1 MLSLWLRKHRSSFDS
16 MRGDLTVAEAA
27 LALGTSPQTIRTMLR
42 KGQLQGTKRPW
53 GTRYVWEVSADGLDE
68 FLAEYGRL
76 DGRRRTRTA
85 APVPVTAVD
94 VLPGGPDS
102 PDSPDSTDRTDELEL
117 ETTPSLAGL
126 TELLEDE
133 PEPEPDRDRRPFVLR
148 PRGRATVMVVLLGVP
163 LLVAHIVARTLPA
176 ALWFREMHQGDV
188 FGRTLVAQLEFRV
201 IVIVTVAVFMACNL
215 FVACRAVPL
224 VYRRVGRLGAVI
236 LSVVAGAMF
245 ASAVAGHWQTY
256 LLWRHRQPFGVADPL
271 HGKDVGFFVF
281 SLPFELLVSNLL
293 LWMVAVTAACVSLVY
308 WSCGNLRWHGRHA
321 SFDAQQHLAVL
332 AAAFLMVVAWRT
344 HLQQYLLELQQPAP
358 GDTDAFAGADYVDVH
373 VRTPALAI
381 LALVTLTLALACL
394 AAPLTAR
401 HRSARRA
408 RLMVS
413 VPLVLLGVG
422 AGLVAFVLPPLAQR
436 FVVDPNPLLREQPLL
451 QRSIAATRDGL
462 ALDTIDAQPYTPTD
476 TFSAADFPDLVPRL
490 RHVQTWDG
498 NLLGSRM
505 RQLVTDTPY
514 FSPEDQAVDVV
525 RVDGRREPTVVSA
538 RELDLDAVRD
548 KAGTWINNRL
558 AYTHGLG
565 LIRFS
570 GTGIGP
576 DRGPQLIDSGF
587 GVHQPRIYF
596 GNYAGTSALDEGVP
610 TPTRATHIVSLAGA
624 SWVLVNTRRPEVDAA
639 SSVSSP
645 TRPYHYTG
653 SGGIELSSWLRRAA
667 FALALDSK
675 QLLLSHDITPESR
688 ILLHRDVHDRLR
700 ALAPFIHWD
709 ANAVPLTSN
718 GRVVFVV
725 DGYTTSADYP
735 YAQEFDL
742 GSARVSYARPSV
754 RATVDAFSG
763 RVHIYLTDPDDPIA
777 KAWSSAF
784 PSLFSPAET
793 APQELARRLRYPAE
807 LFNVQATAYER
818 FHTTDVGV
826 FASDSDAWSRPVALA
841 GPIEVASEVDFDQ
854 SDEDDLRLTMQPAYT
869 YSSPPGSSG
878 PRLTLSTYYVP
889 AQGQNLVATLS
900 GWIDRHGRPR
910 LSGLGLAR
918 DPVTLGPA
926 QISRLVFATPRVR
939 NLLGLRN
946 LEIRDLD
953 KSSLDS
959 VILGRPHLLF
969 LPDGLMQIQSLYEG
983 SRGPGAA
990 RLLGV
995 TAYINGR
1002 AGLGPDI
1009 EDAVRQALNEPP
1021 TVEVQPPQRPAT
1033 VDTPV
1038 SISFQVHN
1046 ARREMVTIIS
1056 SDGRE
1061 RIRRQVVTGRAT
1073 VTWTPTAAGRTRVL
1087 VDVLGLDG
1095 TETTDSAV
1103 VRVLG
1108 QPPTVRLLGAPG
1120 RAVVGEP
1127 IRIPFRILHGHD
1139 ARATVSTR
1147 SGIVFSRRYE
1157 LANGRG
1163 VVSWTP
1169 ESPGR
1174 ATIVVRARGHQRQTA
1189 TVMLRVRVH
1198 PETRAPAP
1206 PPIELLHIPKHPTV
1220 GVPGRYAF
1228 RASGCHTA
1236 LARISGPGDE
1246 VPRWRFPCPV
1256 QRAEF
1261 TWTPAAPGLYKLT
1274 TLARV
1279 TGGTTSSQTIR
1290 VSVEPASPGGDAS
1303 P

>member
-1 MLSLWLRKHRSSFDS
+1 
-16 MRGDLTVAEAA
+16 
-27 LALGTSPQTIRTMLR
+27 MLR

-85 APVPVTAVD
+85 VAVPVTDVD
-94 VLPGGPDS
+94 VPPAGPAS
-102 PDSPDSTDRTDELEL
+102 PELEA
-117 ETTPSLAGL
+117 ETAPTLTSL
-126 TELLEDE
+126 TDLLENTEDQEDQE
-133 PEPEPDRDRRPFVLR
+133 PDPEPDRNRRPFILR
-148 PRGRATVMVVLLGVP
+148 PRGRATVMVVALGVP
-163 LLVAHIVARTLPA
+163 LLVAHVVARTLPA
-176 ALWFREMHQGDV
+176 ALWFREVDQGDV
-188 FGRTLVAQLEFRV
+188 FGRTLLAQLELR
-201 IVIVTVAVFMACNL
+201 VIVTVTVAAFVAANL
-215 FVACRAVPL
+215 LFACRAVPL
-224 VYRRVGRLGAVI
+224 VYRRAGRLGAVI
-236 LSVVAGAMF
+236 VSFVAGAMF
-245 ASAVAGHWQTY
+245 ASAVAGDWQTY
-256 LLWRHRQPFGVADPL
+256 LLWRHRQSFGVTDPL
-271 HGKDVGFFVF
+271 HGRDVGFFVF
-281 SLPFELLVSNLL
+281 ELPFELLVSHVL
-293 LWMVAVTAACVSLVY
+293 LWLVAVTAVCVSIVY
-308 WSCGNLRWHGRHA
+308 WSYGKLRWHGRHA

-332 AAAFLMVVAWRT
+332 AAAFLMVVAWRA
-344 HLQQYLLELQQPAP
+344 HLQQYLLELQQPAR

-381 LALVTLTLALACL
+381 LALLTLLLALACL

-401 HRSARRA
+401 RRGVRRA
-408 RLMVS
+408 RLMVGI
-413 VPLVLLGVG
+413 PLALLGVG

-451 QRSIAATRDGL
+451 QRSIAATRHGL
-462 ALDTIDAQPYTPTD
+462 ALDTIDVEPYTPTNS
-476 TFSAADFPDLVPRL
+476 FAAADYPELVPRL
-490 RHVQTWDG
+490 RHVQTWDAT
-498 NLLGSRM
+498 LLGSRM

-514 FSPEDQAVDVV
+514 FSPEDQALDVV

-538 RELDLDAVRD
+538 RELDLEAVLD
-548 KAGTWINNRL
+548 NAGTWINNRL

-565 LIRFS
+565 LVRFS
-570 GTGIGP
+570 GTDIGP
-576 DRGPQLIDSGF
+576 DRGPRLLDSGF

-596 GNYAGTSALDEGVP
+596 GNFAGTSSLDEGAP
-610 TPTRATHIVSLAGA
+610 TSPSATRIVSLAGA

-639 SSVSSP
+639 SNVSSP

-653 SGGIELSSWLRRAA
+653 PGGIQLSSWLRRAV

-688 ILLHRDVHDRLR
+688 ILLHRDVHDRLS

-742 GSARVSYARPSV
+742 GGTRVGYARPSV

-763 RVHIYLTDPDDPIA
+763 RVRIYLTDPDDPLVS
-777 KAWSSAF
+777 AWSSAF
-784 PSLFSPAET
+784 PSLFSPADSMPPAL
-793 APQELARRLRYPAE
+793 APRLRYPAE
-807 LFNVQATAYER
+807 LFNAQASAYER

-841 GPIEVASEVDFDQ
+841 GPIEVASEVDFDE

-869 YSSPPGSSG
+869 YSSPPGSPS

-910 LSGLGLAR
+910 LSGMGLSR
-918 DPVTLGPA
+918 NPVTLGPA
-926 QISRLVFATPRVR
+926 QVSRLVFATPRVR

-969 LPDGLMQIQSLYEG
+969 LPGGVMQIQSLFEG

-1021 TVEVQPPQRPAT
+1021 LVEVQPPQGTAT
-1033 VDTPV
+1033 VDKQVVIT
-1038 SISFQVHN
+1038 FQVRN
-1046 ARREMVTIIS
+1046 ARREMVTITS
-1056 SDGRE
+1056 SAGRE
-1061 RIRRQVVTGRAT
+1061 RVRRQVVAGRGT
-1073 VTWTPTAAGRTRVL
+1073 VTWTPTAAGRTRVH
-1087 VDVLGLDG
+1087 VEVLGLDG
-1095 TETTDSAV
+1095 TETSDSAV
-1103 VRVLG
+1103 FRVLA
-1108 QPPTVRLLGAPG
+1108 QPPMVRLLGTPG

-1127 IRIPFRILHGHD
+1127 LRIHFRILHGHD

-1147 SGIVFSRRYE
+1147 AGIVFSRRYE
-1157 LANGRG
+1157 LAGGRG

-1169 ESPGR
+1169 QSPGR

-1206 PPIELLHIPKHPTV
+1206 PPIELLHVPKHPTE

-1228 RASGCHTA
+1228 RASDCHTA
-1236 LARISGPGDE
+1236 LARISGPSDE

-1256 QRAEF
+1256 SRAEF
-1261 TWTPAAPGLYKLT
+1261 TWTPAAPGLYTLT

-1279 TGGTTSSQTIR
+1279 AGGPTSSQTVQIR
-1290 VSVEPASPGGDAS
+1290 VAPASPEGAS
-1303 P
+1303 SP